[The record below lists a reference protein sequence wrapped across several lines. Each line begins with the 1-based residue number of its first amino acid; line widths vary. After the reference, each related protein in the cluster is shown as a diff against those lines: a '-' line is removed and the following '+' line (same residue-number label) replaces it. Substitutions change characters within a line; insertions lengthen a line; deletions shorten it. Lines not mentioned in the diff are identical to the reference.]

1 MNIEKKFALNEYTND
16 VIFPILSS
24 DNRWT
29 SSIRRYWQCRLRTG
43 PHRARAQGPPQEMAS
58 AKVDIK
64 KSLGCMSYYLS
75 YFVSYVI
82 ITLFSTEINR

>member
-1 MNIEKKFALNEYTND
+1 MSYSQYFHLITDGLPVYG
-16 VIFPILSS
+16 VIGSAGLGLGTPGS
-24 DNRWT
+24 
-29 SSIRRYWQCRLRTG
+29 CPG
-43 PHRARAQGPPQEMAS
+43 AS